1 MNTHAMKTLAVCLFS
16 SLAFACGATGGAPG
30 GDPPDGGAI
39 VDDAG
44 DRGGDGGGHD
54 DAGGDGGVDDGG
66 GGGDDGGG
74 GGTVTPVPLSAC
86 ASTLTT
92 YTTLP
97 TGVSLPPAQTDPGP
111 LMTRDARAFLFLE
124 SSALWTTSQAGSA
137 STVARP
143 AAIADGDYFGGFASV
158 SGVSVITFQRG
169 TTPYAVTY
177 DGATFGDAHTI
188 PCTAVGSGC
197 VAHAAGDGHLW
208 VRTGNVFYEQTGAT
222 FANRGGGPAGP
233 LLWDVDAA
241 GTVIVLGVGD
251 STQDERLSVWKLA
264 AGAGGWTKVG
274 ALHGSDVAAVDPLIE
289 GGFQLTG
296 GVGIGPGTI
305 APDGSIHVFSDPR
318 CIGTGQRNK
327 TQVYARSRDGVTWSV
342 EVLPAADE
350 LYAGNV
356 SWKHAAFWA
365 SDYDNVRYVTMTST
379 EPSYDGF
386 SYSYPDRRY
395 DVVGRCLD
403 ANGDATFGSLATT
416 RHRGWTVRGYAAFS
430 ETGAVSLLTQDG
442 LTQAE

>member
-1 MNTHAMKTLAVCLFS
+1 M
-16 SLAFACGATGGAPG
+16 
-30 GDPPDGGAI
+30 
-39 VDDAG
+39 
-44 DRGGDGGGHD
+44 
-54 DAGGDGGVDDGG
+54 
-66 GGGDDGGG
+66 
-74 GGTVTPVPLSAC
+74 PLSAC

-92 YTTLP
+92 YATLP
-97 TGVSLPPAQTDPGP
+97 TGVTLPPAQTDPGP

-124 SSALWTTSQAGSA
+124 NSALWTTSQAGSA

-143 AAIADGDYFGGFASV
+143 AAIADGNYFGGFSSV
-158 SGVSVITFQRG
+158 SGVSVITFLRNSA
-169 TTPYAVTY
+169 PYAVTY
-177 DGATFGDAHTI
+177 DGASFGDARAI
-188 PCTAVGSGC
+188 PCTSVGVGC

-208 VRTGNVFYEQTGAT
+208 VRTGNVFYEQTGDT

-233 LLWDVDAA
+233 MLWDVDAA
-241 GTVIVLGVGD
+241 GTVIVVGTGD
-251 STQDERLSVWKLA
+251 STQSERLAVWKLA

-274 ALHGSDVAAVDPLIE
+274 ALHASDLAAVEPLIE
-289 GGFQLTG
+289 GGFQLSG
-296 GVGIGPGTI
+296 AVGPGTI

-327 TQVYARSRDGVTWSV
+327 TQVYARSRDGVTWTV

-365 SDYDNVRYVTMTST
+365 SDYDNVRFVTMTSV
-379 EPSYDGF
+379 EPYYDGY

-403 ANGDATFGSLATT
+403 AGGAPTFGRLATT
-416 RHRGWTVRGYAAFS
+416 LHRGWTARGYAAFS
-430 ETGAVSLLTQDG
+430 ETGAVSLLTLDG